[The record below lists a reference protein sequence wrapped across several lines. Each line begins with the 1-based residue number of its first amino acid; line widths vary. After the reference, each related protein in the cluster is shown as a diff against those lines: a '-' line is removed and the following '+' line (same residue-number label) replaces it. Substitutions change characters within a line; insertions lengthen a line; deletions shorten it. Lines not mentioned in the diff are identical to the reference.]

1 MRGATCTPVDFAAT
15 EHFFG
20 RDSGLLCRGIQA
32 AGVDCNCIMPGRP
45 SPDEAPD
52 MIRTSPVNLVDPE
65 WWKGQALDFVVLYA
79 WGDPKY
85 EEVALAI
92 RRAGIF
98 LIQNLDTAGVESPY
112 ADFQRWWTCY
122 RDLIRGPL
130 PLLQKAR
137 LAARLCRDFIP
148 ALYEKRRLRMMDQ
161 SDLIAAVS
169 PQAAASLRSFA
180 LALGAP
186 SVAEKLIVI
195 PHPVP
200 SFMGPAGSDKEP
212 EVLCVGRWL
221 PEDTHQ
227 KDPKMMLAVLND
239 FLSRTPA
246 WCARVVGRGSTALAA
261 GTAAWPE
268 SVSSRIYFVDAV
280 PREELLSYYQRASI
294 LLCASRFESFHISS
308 AEAVACGCSIVVADH
323 PLLSSTTWFT
333 SKASGTLAA
342 TRDLSCLGEA
352 LAREAAAWTTGSRN
366 PVTISSEW
374 REELLAPAVA
384 AKVIAH
390 VNSKGLSR

>member
-1 MRGATCTPVDFAAT
+1 MRGATCTPVDFSAN

-20 RDSGLLCRGIQA
+20 RDSGLLCRGLQA
-32 AGVDCNCIMPGRP
+32 AGVDCICVMLGEG
-45 SPDEAPD
+45 SPDEPPD
-52 MIRTSPVNLVDPE
+52 MTRTSSVNLVDPK

-85 EEVALAI
+85 EGVALAI

-112 ADFQRWWTCY
+112 ADFHRWWTSY

-148 ALYEKRRLRMMDQ
+148 SLYEKRRLRMMDQ

-169 PQAAASLRSFA
+169 PPAAASLRNFA
-180 LALGAP
+180 RALGSP
-186 SVAEKLIVI
+186 SVAEKLIVL

-200 SFMGPAGSDKEP
+200 SLMGPVGPDKET

-221 PEDTHQ
+221 EEDAHQ
-227 KDPKMMLAVLND
+227 KDPRMMLAVLHD
-239 FLSRTPA
+239 FLSRTPG
-246 WCARVVGRGSTALAA
+246 WRARVVGRGSTALASI
-261 GTAAWPE
+261 TAAWPE
-268 SVSSRIYFVDAV
+268 SLQSRISLVDAV
-280 PREELLSYYQRASI
+280 PRYELRSYYQRASI

-323 PLLSSTTWFT
+323 PLLSSTTWFA
-333 SKASGTLAA
+333 SRASGTLAKR
-342 TRDLSCLGEA
+342 RDLSSLGEA
-352 LAREAAAWTTGSRN
+352 LDQEAAAWAAGLRD
-366 PVTISSEW
+366 PVAISSGW
-374 REELLAPAVA
+374 RQELLAPEVG
-384 AKVIAH
+384 AKIIDLV
-390 VNSKGLSR
+390 KYKRPFR